1 MKQHVWKTYAFWILF
16 SEAVGFLSGWLS
28 REGTQIYNATIAK
41 PSFAPPG
48 ILFPIVWTIL
58 YALMGIGAAR
68 IYLSPSSR
76 DRSRSLLL
84 FVVQLFFNFF
94 WSIIF
99 FNLQSFGFAFVWLI
113 ALWLLILWMI
123 LSFYKVDPLAAWL
136 QIPYFLWVTFAA
148 LLNLSVWLLNR

>member
-99 FNLQSFGFAFVWLI
+99 FNLQAFALAFI
-113 ALWLLILWMI
+113 WLLFLWILIVLMI
-123 LSFYKVDPLAAWL
+123 RSFARTDRIAAYL
-136 QIPYFLWVTFAA
+136 QIPYLIWVTFA
-148 LLNLSVWLLNR
+148 LYLNFMVWILNR